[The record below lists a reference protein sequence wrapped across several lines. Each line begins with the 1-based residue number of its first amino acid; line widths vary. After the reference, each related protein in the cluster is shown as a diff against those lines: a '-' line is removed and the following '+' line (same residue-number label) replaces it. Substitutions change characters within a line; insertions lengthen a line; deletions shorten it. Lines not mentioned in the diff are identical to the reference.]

1 MPFNTLSINPKRHAS
16 LLNISRRDVLLS
28 VIYYYFEGLFMSK
41 NITMTTMAVENFQ
54 SANKHDLADKTLIIF
69 DWDGTLMDS
78 IGLIVEAMHIA
89 GEAHGFTTTDKAV
102 KDIIGL
108 SLMKGIELLY
118 PQASTEQKLLIQQ
131 SYSDYY
137 IANSQRTPFF
147 APIKSMLET
156 LQQQNR
162 QLAVATGKKRK
173 GLDRVLDASD
183 SHHYFVMTRCA
194 DEAGSKPDPQM
205 LTDILQHTEQK
216 ISDAVFIGDSIYD
229 IQMANSL
236 GMTSI
241 AVNYGTASSD
251 ELAAQ
256 QPTYQV
262 DTPQALAELLCA

>member
-1 MPFNTLSINPKRHAS
+1 
-16 LLNISRRDVLLS
+16 
-28 VIYYYFEGLFMSK
+28 MSQTVTRTK
-41 NITMTTMAVENFQ
+41 TTMAVESSQLSNL
-54 SANKHDLADKTLIIF
+54 HHLADKTLIIF

-78 IGLIVEAMHIA
+78 IGLIVESMHIA

-102 KDIIGL
+102 KNIIGL
-108 SLMKGIELLY
+108 SLMNGIELLY
-118 PQASTEQKLLIQQ
+118 PQASAEQQLLIQQ
-131 SYSDYY
+131 NYADYY
-137 IANSQRTPFF
+137 IANSHRTPFF
-147 APIKSMLET
+147 APIESMLQT

-173 GLDRVLDASD
+173 GLDRVLDVSD

-205 LTDILQHTEQK
+205 LTDILQYTEQQ

-229 IQMANSL
+229 IQMANRL

-241 AVNYGTASSD
+241 AVNYGAASSD